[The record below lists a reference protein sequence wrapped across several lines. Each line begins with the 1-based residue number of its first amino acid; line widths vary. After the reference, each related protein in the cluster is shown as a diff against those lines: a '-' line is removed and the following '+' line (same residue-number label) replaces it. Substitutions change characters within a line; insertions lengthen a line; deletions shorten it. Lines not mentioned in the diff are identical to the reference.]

1 MGNSQSGQNTC
12 ARFAPSST
20 VLMYTFGSP
29 LTILNAS
36 SITRIFVRNA
46 EPDKLG
52 NLNSDNG
59 KPDRALPLH

>member
-29 LTILNAS
+29 LTIFNAS

-46 EPDKLG
+46 EPDKAWQ
-52 NLNSDNG
+52 SQQ
-59 KPDRALPLH
+59 